1 MEKLRKLSME
11 LPKLNVFK
19 KDSRE
24 VRSNNNLSISGPSD
38 FRHNFSVKFDEYSK
52 QLVGMPEDWN
62 LMLKKNDI
70 K

>member
-1 MEKLRKLSME
+1 MDKLRKLSME

-24 VRSNNNLSISGPSD
+24 RRSNNNLEISGPSD
-38 FRHNFSVKFDEYSK
+38 FRHNFSVKLDEDSK
-52 QLVGMPEDWN
+52 KLVGMPEDWN
-62 LMLKKNDI
+62 SMLKKNDI